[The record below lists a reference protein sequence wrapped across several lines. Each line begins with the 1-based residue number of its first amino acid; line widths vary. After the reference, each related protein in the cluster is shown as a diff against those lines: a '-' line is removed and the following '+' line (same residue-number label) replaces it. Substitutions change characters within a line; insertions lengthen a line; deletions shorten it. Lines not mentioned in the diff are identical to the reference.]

1 MRTAIYP
8 GSFDPVTLGHL
19 DILER
24 ACERFDRVLIAVM
37 ENNAKTGLFT
47 PEERADQIRHVIGHL
62 SNAEVM
68 IGSGLTVEFARS
80 LGATTII
87 RGLRAVTDFEYE
99 LQQAAINMTLAPEV
113 ETVFFMA
120 KPKYSFLSSSAAKTV
135 AYYGGDLSPF
145 VPDYVAEKLKEK
157 YGGSL

>member
-24 ACERFDRVLIAVM
+24 ACERFDRVVIAVM
-37 ENNAKTGLFT
+37 ENNAKAGLFT
-47 PEERADQIRHVIGHL
+47 PEERADQIRHVIG
-62 SNAEVM
+62 EGM